1 MLWNTPKRVRVD
13 HKGLLNS
20 VTDPGLTQRACPAG
34 HDAP

>member
-1 MLWNTPKRVRVD
+1 MLWSTLSVLASI
-13 HKGLLNS
+13 HKDQLDS